1 LEQKKGSVTGTKP
14 RTLPETEKTAGG
26 LILEANFELM
36 NGFVDG
42 MNGIYAMATEI
53 VRGMLQMFL
62 GVM

>member
-1 LEQKKGSVTGTKP
+1 
-14 RTLPETEKTAGG
+14 
-26 LILEANFELM
+26 M